1 MTLTLHLV
9 GICGQAFA
17 GKSTVGARLS
27 AHLLQSGVRA
37 YTLPF
42 AQPLK
47 EVARS
52 MGWNGKKD
60 EKGRRLLQLLGTEC
74 MRLCI
79 NKDGWVLLWLKGVR
93 EFVRNCERTSNQPVV
108 VIADDVRFP
117 NELAAIR
124 GRQGTMVYV
133 HADHETRKKRAE
145 KDGLFLPDGSHISE
159 NNLDLANVG
168 ISVANNEGDDIG
180 PSIMAIWNEVRTN
193 WRTPGILEDE

>member
-1 MTLTLHLV
+1 MNLHLV

-37 YTLPF
+37 YTLAF
-42 AQPLK
+42 ALPLK
-47 EVARS
+47 DIARS

-60 EKGRRLLQLLGTEC
+60 EKGRKLLQLLGTEC
-74 MRLCI
+74 MRQCI
-79 NKDGWVLLWLKGVR
+79 DPLGWIKLWLKDVKA
-93 EFVRNCERTSNQPVV
+93 FVRNCERTSNQPVV

-168 ISVANNEGDDIG
+168 ISVNNNDGVDLG
-180 PSIMAIWNEVRTN
+180 PSIMSIWNEVRNN
-193 WRTPGILEDE
+193 WRTPGILEGE